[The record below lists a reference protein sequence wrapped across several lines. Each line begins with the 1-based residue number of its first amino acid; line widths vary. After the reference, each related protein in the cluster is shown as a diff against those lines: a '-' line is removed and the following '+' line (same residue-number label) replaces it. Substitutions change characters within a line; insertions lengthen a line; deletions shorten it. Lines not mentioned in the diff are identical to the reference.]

1 MSVDFEAI
9 RKLFPITES
18 FAYFLANSKSPLPKP
33 VMDAAHEMIDSLGN
47 FGAVPLVLAKP
58 LIDETR
64 AKVAQ
69 LIGCDTDEI
78 AFNRNTA
85 EGVLWLAHSMPWK
98 EGDEVLLTRH
108 DYPSLV
114 YPFQAQQH
122 YGVKVVL
129 VEQENRRITPE
140 AIKSGITDRTRV
152 VAVSWP
158 QYDTGQRC
166 DLKAISKICHERDI
180 VFLVDPI
187 QCLGSIRLNVREMGI
202 DCLSAGTQKG
212 LLGLPGFGI
221 FYCRKSLLEKLRPV
235 HLGWGGV
242 EKGDEVESDNSSYD
256 AELVPGASRYEEGCK
271 SLVGIAA
278 LNAGLGLI
286 EEIGI
291 DNIERRL
298 KEITD
303 YLCDQ
308 AEAKGCEITSPRQG
322 DEWSGIVLIQL
333 PKQDPYKLKG
343 ELQDHG
349 ILAYAMRDC
358 LIVGLNFYNNE
369 EDVDRLMAH
378 IEAG

>member
-9 RKLFPITES
+9 RKLFPITEN
-18 FAYFLANSKSPLPKP
+18 FAYFLANAKSPLPKP
-33 VMDAAHEMIDSLGN
+33 IMDAAHEMIDSLGN
-47 FGAVPLVLAKP
+47 LGVIPMALSKP

-64 AKVAQ
+64 EKVAK
-69 LIGCDTDEI
+69 LIGCNADEV

-85 EGVLWLAHSMPWK
+85 EGVLWLAQSMPWK
-98 EGDEVLLTRH
+98 EGDEVLLTRR

-129 VEQENRRITPE
+129 AEQEDRRITPE
-140 AIKSGITDRTRV
+140 AIRKEITDHTRV

-158 QYDTGQRC
+158 QFDTGQRC
-166 DLKAISKICHERDI
+166 DLKAISEICHERNI
-180 VFLVDPI
+180 VFFVDPI
-187 QCLGSIRLNVREMGI
+187 QCLGSVKLDVREMDI
-202 DCLSAGTQKG
+202 DCLSAGVQKG
-212 LLGLPGFGI
+212 LLGPPGMGI
-221 FYCRKSLLEKLRPV
+221 FYCRKSLLEKLRAV
-235 HLGWGGV
+235 HLGWGSV
-242 EKGDEVESDNSSYD
+242 EKGDEAEYDNFSYE
-256 AELVPGASRYEEGCK
+256 AEPVPGASRYEEGCRN
-271 SLVGIAA
+271 LVGIAA
-278 LNAGLGLI
+278 LNAALDLI

-291 DNIERRL
+291 DNIERQL
-298 KEITD
+298 KKVTD

-308 AEAKGCEITSPRQG
+308 AEAKGCEITSPRQD
-322 DEWSGIVLIQL
+322 DEWSGIVLIRL

-343 ELQDHG
+343 ELQDNG

-358 LIVGLNFYNNE
+358 LILGLNFYNNE